1 MNETRAPS
9 DTALWKRLNALL
21 EEGMALPASG
31 RRAWL
36 DALPAA
42 DAALK
47 PRLEAMLERA
57 DTGSDFMAKP
67 APFTALG
74 LEPGTEDQP
83 GDLVGPYRLLYPLGE
98 GGMGTVWCA
107 ERADGSLQR
116 RVALKLP
123 ATKWSPG
130 LDARLRRES
139 AILATLEHPKHRA
152 RL

>member
-1 MNETRAPS
+1 MLRVISGGELHHRKLSTWPGLLQSIRVHLCSSVVPLPFARIIPTHYDASTAMNETRAPS

-57 DTGSDFMAKP
+57 
-67 APFTALG
+67 
-74 LEPGTEDQP
+74 
-83 GDLVGPYRLLYPLGE
+83 
-98 GGMGTVWCA
+98 
-107 ERADGSLQR
+107 
-116 RVALKLP
+116 
-123 ATKWSPG
+123 
-130 LDARLRRES
+130 
-139 AILATLEHPKHRA
+139 
-152 RL
+152 